1 MRRGTVDIITLG
13 CSKNLVDSEKLMSQF
28 EANGL
33 RVRHDPDKVGAETV
47 IINTCGFIGDAQE
60 ESINMILECCELK
73 KAGKVGRVYVMGCL
87 SQKFHKELMAEIP
100 EVDGWYGKFD
110 WAGLVKVTGHRWHQE
125 LENDRIVTTPPHYA
139 YLKIAE
145 GCNRGCA
152 YCAIPLMTGK
162 YRSRSQDDI
171 LDEARRL
178 VAGGVREIQLIAQD
192 LTYYGTDIAH
202 KPAIAELVQRLSDI
216 PGLEWLRLHYGYP
229 NSFPMDLLPV
239 MRERDN
245 VCRYMDIALQHISDP
260 VLKRMHRNITAS
272 ETRDLLARIR
282 EEVPGIHL
290 RTTLMVGFPG
300 ETDDDFNQLVDF
312 VKEQRF
318 ERMGA
323 FAYCEVDVTYSAL
336 HYRDDVADDIKQARL
351 SRLMRVQQDI
361 SASIAESKVGQT
373 FKTVIDRLEGDYYV
387 GRTEFDSPEV
397 DPEVL
402 IKADAEMTAG
412 SFVNVRITE
421 ADAFDLYGEVTGIN

>member
-1 MRRGTVDIITLG
+1 MRHGSVDIITLG

-28 EANGL
+28 KANGL
-33 RVRHDPDKVGAETV
+33 RVRHDPDKVSAETV

-73 KAGKVGRVYVMGCL
+73 KAGKVSRVYVMGCL

-110 WAGLVKVTGHRWHQE
+110 WSQLVKVTGHRWHQE
-125 LENDRIVTTPPHYA
+125 LENDRMVTTPSHYA

-162 YRSRSQDDI
+162 YQSRSQEDI
-171 LDEARRL
+171 LEEARKL
-178 VAGGVREIQLIAQD
+178 VAGGVKEIQLIAQD
-192 LTYYGTDIAH
+192 ITYYGTDLLR
-202 KPAIAELVQRLSDI
+202 KPTIAELVQRLSDI
-216 PGLEWLRLHYGYP
+216 PGVEWLRLHYGYP

-245 VCRYMDIALQHISDP
+245 VCKYMDIALQHISDS
-260 VLKRMHRNITAS
+260 VLKRMHRNITAL
-272 ETRDLLARIR
+272 ETRELLTRIR

-300 ETDDDFNQLVDF
+300 ETDDDYSQLVDF

-323 FAYCEVDVTYSAL
+323 FAYCEVDGTYSAL
-336 HYRDDVADDIKQARL
+336 HYKDDITDEIKQSRL

-361 SASIAESKVGQT
+361 SAEISEAKVGKT
-373 FKTVIDRLEGDYYV
+373 FKTMIDRLEGDYYV

-402 IKADAEMTAG
+402 VKADTELPIG
-412 SFVNVRITE
+412 QFVNVRVTD
-421 ADAFDLYGEVTGIN
+421 ADAFDLYGKPEQ